1 MKRNN
6 FKEKYRHKK
15 FKRHNLVLQIL
26 GFFIIV
32 LIAIVISPAL
42 TGKKID
48 TETSNQNVTGNSLIQ
63 KCNYKYNPNTKQL
76 LAEFW
81 IGDQENL
88 NSLADEKDLSN
99 IKYATRALL
108 ANTSSQVTSK
118 SYKINNHFL
127 VIELKNINPKF
138 GVIEIDILPEVDDK
152 NIQMNDFQ
160 KNNFNKFFI
169 KENKVTLLQDNLF
182 KSRKVYQTDYQ
193 EFMIANY
200 QELISRKQKIITKAN
215 ATIARDQS
223 LIANLENKKA
233 QANKS
238 EEVEI
243 KNQINDY
250 KSDIESINETKR
262 QAQAVIHDANEN
274 INSIRGGVVIQ

>member
-1 MKRNN
+1 MKKNN

-26 GFFIIV
+26 GFFIIILV
-32 LIAIVISPAL
+32 AIIISPTL

-48 TETSNQNVTGNSLIQ
+48 TETNNQNVTGNSLIQ

-76 LAEFW
+76 LAEYW
-81 IGDQENL
+81 IGDKENL

-108 ANTSSQVTSK
+108 TNTSSQLQTK

-127 VIELKNINPKF
+127 VIELKNVSPKF
-138 GVIEIDILPEVDDK
+138 GTIEIDILPEIANK
-152 NIQMNDFQ
+152 NIEMSDFQ

-182 KSRKVYQTDYQ
+182 KNKKIYQTDYQ
-193 EFMIANY
+193 EFMIKNY
-200 QELISRKQKIITKAN
+200 QELISHKQRVITKAD

-223 LIANLENKKA
+223 LIANLEAKKER
-233 QANKS
+233 ANDS
-238 EEVEI
+238 EKTEI

-250 KSDIESINETKR
+250 NSDIESVNATKK
-262 QAQAVIHDANEN
+262 QAQSVIKDANEN
-274 INSIRGGVVIQ
+274 INSIRSGAAIQ